1 MTLATHTQ
9 LLKNRLKSKFIK
21 TFAKNK
27 TKVYICRQ
35 EKEKY
40 TTMKKITAAALVVK
54 GKPAKKAAKATNPVM
69 ASLMKDNQPKKG
81 GAGKPASKKY

>member
-1 MTLATHTQ
+1 
-9 LLKNRLKSKFIK
+9 
-21 TFAKNK
+21 
-27 TKVYICRQ
+27 
-35 EKEKY
+35 
-40 TTMKKITAAALVVK
+40 MKKVTAAALLVK